1 MMVCLLFFKAYL
13 TPPNKALR
21 HILIVV
27 FNKHHASC

>member
-1 MMVCLLFFKAYL
+1 MVCLLFFKAYL

-21 HILIVV
+21 HISITV

>member
-1 MMVCLLFFKAYL
+1 MVCLLFFKAYL

>member
-1 MMVCLLFFKAYL
+1 MVCLLFFKAYL
-13 TPPNKALR
+13 SPPNKALR

>member
-1 MMVCLLFFKAYL
+1 MVCLLFFKTYL